1 MLIRF
6 SAASGAALVAVALA
20 ACSSPGLTAASTASV
35 KVNGVEAVRTDHVT
49 CSKVQWLLMIDI
61 ADKTRGARLLLDE
74 SGEVPSSKAVHI
86 DNLGGFSGMYSEGDG
101 GSAHLTL
108 GGGRFTISGVA
119 DGFNTDSNEPA
130 SAKYEITAKC

>member
-1 MLIRF
+1 M
-6 SAASGAALVAVALA
+6 
-20 ACSSPGLTAASTASV
+20 P
-35 KVNGVEAVRTDHVT
+35 
-49 CSKVQWLLMIDI
+49 
-61 ADKTRGARLLLDE
+61 RLLLDE

-108 GGGRFTISGVA
+108 GELTVHHQLCCL